1 MKTRLIILV
10 LLIACFS
17 CGTNN
22 KPLSDAQKAKI
33 KEQVKEVVNTFIKGL
48 EEANSNMVLTT
59 YLDSPDFIYTY
70 NGNTFGY
77 KQVVDAMKSVF
88 SSTLINQKGTIIE
101 EKYAVLDNSTVL
113 YTNSSKW
120 LMNFKDGHSVLQ
132 DPWIVQLLFK
142 KSDNKWKVISGNESG
157 IEKIVKASETPKEL
171 NQVELWKKLSGTWKA
186 EIAKD
191 TSYIFE
197 GKSSADEM
205 RGIIKIVTKGKIIQ
219 EGKAIVGYDKK
230 YDKLID
236 IELFKGADISLYA
249 IWFTSKNTWERIP
262 YEDIS
267 NPEKNTLKWKF
278 EVKSPDLMIQTVIEN
293 NKQIG
298 NNTFTRVK

>member
-1 MKTRLIILV
+1 MKTKLISLV
-10 LLIACFS
+10 LLIASLS

-22 KPLSDAQKAKI
+22 KPVSDAQKEKI
-33 KEQVKEVVNTFIKGL
+33 KGQAKEVVNTFIKGC
-48 EEANSNMVLTT
+48 EEANSNMILET
-59 YLDSPDFIYTY
+59 YFDSPDFVYTY
-70 NGNTFGY
+70 NGNSFGY
-77 KQVVDAMKSVF
+77 KQVVDAMKPVF
-88 SSTLINQKGTIIE
+88 STLINQKCTIIE
-101 EKYAVLDNSTVL
+101 EKYAVLDNFTVL
-113 YTNSSKW
+113 YTNNSKW

-157 IEKIVKASETPKEL
+157 FEKIDKASETPKEL
-171 NQVELWKKLSGTWKA
+171 NQIELWKKLLGTWKA

-191 TSYIFE
+191 TSYIYE
-197 GKSSADEM
+197 GKLFDNGM
-205 RGIIKIVTKGKIIQ
+205 GGIIKIVTKGKIIQ
-219 EGKAIVGYDKK
+219 EGEAYVGYDNKI
-230 YDKLID
+230 DKLIEV
-236 IELFKGADISLYA
+236 ELFKGTDITLYA

-267 NPEKNTLKWKF
+267 NSEKNTLKWKF

-298 NNTFTRVK
+298 TNTFTRIK